1 MLLDAA
7 RQGKR
12 VVRLKG
18 GDPFLFGRGG
28 EEAEVLRQAGI
39 PFEVVPGVTAALGA
53 AACAGIPLTHRTFA
67 SAVAFVTGHENPAKG
82 EGSLDWAALA
92 KFPGTL
98 AVYMGLGRLDA
109 LARAL
114 IEHGKPVDTPAA
126 VVQSATTG
134 EERTVTAPLAGI
146 ASAVRE
152 AGLTS
157 PAVVLIGAVV
167 TLGER
172 LEWFERRPLHGKRV
186 LLTRPRGQAGTL
198 VDALEELGAVPL
210 VLPTVDIGPPADWAP
225 VDAALEQLGSYQW
238 LVFTSVN
245 GVRGLLG
252 RLRERGK
259 DLRALGSVRLACIGP
274 STAEALRSYYL
285 EPDLVP
291 PIYRSESLA
300 AALKP
305 HVAGLRVLVA
315 RADRGRDVLRTEL
328 EQIAQVDQVAVYSQV
343 DAVHADS
350 AIMDTLRK
358 GEVDFVLLTSSN
370 IARALHH
377 LLDAPCRAR
386 LQAGHTAIVSIS
398 PVTSATIGELSW
410 PVAAEAK
417 EYTMRGV
424 VEALRELVEKRSAAI
439 SARP

>member
-245 GVRGLLG
+245 GVRGLLT
-252 RLRERGK
+252 
-259 DLRALGSVRLACIGP
+259 IW
-274 STAEALRSYYL
+274 
-285 EPDLVP
+285 
-291 PIYRSESLA
+291 
-300 AALKP
+300 
-305 HVAGLRVLVA
+305 
-315 RADRGRDVLRTEL
+315 
-328 EQIAQVDQVAVYSQV
+328 SQ
-343 DAVHADS
+343 
-350 AIMDTLRK
+350 T
-358 GEVDFVLLTSSN
+358 
-370 IARALHH
+370 
-377 LLDAPCRAR
+377 
-386 LQAGHTAIVSIS
+386 
-398 PVTSATIGELSW
+398 
-410 PVAAEAK
+410 
-417 EYTMRGV
+417 
-424 VEALRELVEKRSAAI
+424 
-439 SARP
+439 